1 MKHQFI
7 RYGATAALALLL
19 GATASATTV
28 TSRPLINP
36 ATGAVIEGSSSTIDR
51 EPDGITVTA
60 HTNLPPGTYTM
71 WLVIWN
77 NPENCVGGEP
87 GLLCLPPPAGGV
99 DVPDT
104 VQLGSGNVA
113 PDSGVVDFGARLVVG
128 DTSGI
133 SGGRLR
139 TGLTNPM
146 GAEIHVVL
154 RSHGPV
160 ILDMLS
166 AQITTFGGACEVNTC
181 ADLQAAGHRPGV
193 PDAHEMSLQQ
203 VKRIAER
210 IASRLGIVV
219 ISEQ

>member
-1 MKHQFI
+1 MKHQLI
-7 RYGATAALALLL
+7 RHFAIAALAVLL
-19 GATASATTV
+19 GAVASATTV
-28 TSRPLINP
+28 TSTPVVNL
-36 ATGAVIEGSSSTIDR
+36 ATGAVVEGSSSTIIRD
-51 EPDGITVTA
+51 PGGVTVTA

-77 NPENCVGGEP
+77 NPENCKGGLP

-113 PDSGVVDFGARLVVG
+113 PASGVVDFGARLVVG

-166 AQITTFGGACEVNTC
+166 AQITTFGGACDVNTC
-181 ADLQAAGHRPGV
+181 ADLQAAGHPPAM
-193 PDAHEMSLQQ
+193 PDAHEMTLRD

-210 IASRLGIVV
+210 IASRLGIV
-219 ISEQ
+219 INPEQ